1 VWAPGGQVI
10 QATDEYVGVRDSTI
24 ILTCDGVVRS
34 VMTASWLQRMGF
46 PRVRVLRGGLDAWAA
61 AGGAVEKGQPTAAPF
76 GYEAARGRVKTVAPP
91 ALHAE
96 LDGGH
101 ASLVIDVDES
111 DGYARGHVPGAV
123 WLCKSR
129 LELTAPGAI
138 GTGRPV
144 VVTCPDGVM
153 STLSV
158 AALEAAGVGP
168 VRVLAGGK
176 RAWAVAGLAL
186 ETGATKLGDDA
197 DDVVLKPYQRG
208 RDAMEAYLRWETDLD
223 AEGGSPHALLPGVPR
238 P

>member
-1 VWAPGGQVI
+1 
-10 QATDEYVGVRDSTI
+10 
-24 ILTCDGVVRS
+24 
-34 VMTASWLQRMGF
+34 
-46 PRVRVLRGGLDAWAA
+46 
-61 AGGAVEKGQPTAAPF
+61 VEKGQPTDAPL
-76 GYEAARGRVKTVAPP
+76 GYDAARAHVSTVTPR

-96 LDGGH
+96 LSG
-101 ASLVIDVDES
+101 AAPLVIDVDES

-123 WLCKSR
+123 WLCRSR
-129 LELTAPGAI
+129 LELTAPAAI
-138 GTGRPV
+138 GRGRPV

-158 AALEAAGVGP
+158 AALAAAGVGP

-176 RAWAVAGLAL
+176 RAWTADGLGL
-186 ETGATKLGDDA
+186 EPGATKLGDDA

-223 AEGGSPHALLPGVPR
+223 ERGQSPHALLPGVPR